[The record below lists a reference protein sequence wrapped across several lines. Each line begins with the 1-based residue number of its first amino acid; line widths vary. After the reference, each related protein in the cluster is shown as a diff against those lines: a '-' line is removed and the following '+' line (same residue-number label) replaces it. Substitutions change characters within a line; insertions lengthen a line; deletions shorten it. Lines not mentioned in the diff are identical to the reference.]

1 MATAALMIG
10 SMAMKVMQG
19 IAQKRAGNEEAKDIR
34 RQAALQQ
41 EETMREA
48 DRVKTERRKFLAKQ
62 GLSYVKSGVSLE
74 GSPLL
79 ILEETK
85 IESEKEVAALQAQ
98 GTSQFRFSVDKA
110 ERAKKAGRARM
121 FDSFG
126 QAVSPAIGG
135 MKAGRAFLDKRK
147 TP

>member
-10 SMAMKVMQG
+10 SMAMKVFQG
-19 IAQKRAGNEEAKDIR
+19 IAQKKAGNEEARDIR

-41 EETMREA
+41 EETLREA

-85 IESEKEVAALQAQ
+85 IESEKEVAALKSQAH
-98 GTSQFRFSVDKA
+98 SQFRFGVDKG
-110 ERAKKAGRARM
+110 ERAKKAGRQRM
-121 FDSFG
+121 FGAFG
-126 QAVSPAIGG
+126 SALTSGAQFFS
-135 MKAGRAFLDKRK
+135 K
-147 TP
+147 

>member
-10 SMAMKVMQG
+10 SMAMKMYQG
-19 IAQKRAGNEEAKDIR
+19 YQAKKAGNEEAKDIR

-41 EETMREA
+41 EETLREA
-48 DRVKTERRKFLAKQ
+48 DRVKTDRRKFLAKQ

-85 IESEKEVAALQAQ
+85 IESEKEVAAL
-98 GTSQFRFSVDKA
+98 TSQAHSGFRFGVDKA

-121 FDSFG
+121 FSQFG
-126 QAVSPAIGG
+126 SAMTSGANFFS
-135 MKAGRAFLDKRK
+135 K
-147 TP
+147 